1 MVQIYKAIKNLEK
14 MMQIPFL
21 RVADVKLIKETHSL
35 LEKAEMKL
43 EEQAEQYC
51 HWYQQDF
58 QDCETWMTSCGDQLF
73 NVINGTPK
81 ENDMIFCP
89 YCGKNIVE
97 HDYNEQFA
105 NEEEECDDS
114 WINDDI

>member
-1 MVQIYKAIKNLEK
+1 MEYVKKSDVLKIIEHEK
-14 MMQIPFL
+14 SL
-21 RVADVKLIKETHSL
+21 RISYDADIVLFAV
-35 LEKAEMKL
+35 EKSVNEL
-43 EEQAEQYC
+43 EEKAEQYC

-58 QDCETWMTSCGDQLF
+58 QDCETWLTSCEDKLF

-89 YCGKNIVE
+89 YCGKNIIE

-105 NEEEECDDS
+105 NYDEECDDS
-114 WINDDI
+114 WINDDF